1 MPAYDTV
8 RFDPPA
14 PLAQIAVRNPKG
26 GNTVSGITM
35 LLDSG
40 ADVTLIPRSAVNA
53 LGILPAAGQVYEL
66 MGFDG
71 TISRASVAHLDM
83 VFLNRTIR
91 GQFILID
98 QEWGMRPPAAV
109 CTARAS
115 CCCSRRVL
123 AVARVGG

>member
-1 MPAYDTV
+1 MPAYDAV

-14 PLAQIAVRNPKG
+14 PLAQIAVRNPDG
-26 GNTVSGITM
+26 GNTVPGIAM

-53 LGILPAAGQVYEL
+53 LGILPAADQVYEL

-83 VFLNRTIR
+83 LFLNRTIR

-98 QEWGMRPPAAV
+98 QDWGIIGRDVLNLVVLLLDGPKLTWIEQP
-109 CTARAS
+109 
-115 CCCSRRVL
+115 RR
-123 AVARVGG
+123 